1 MELHD
6 TPMLRYLG
14 QLSQPD
20 LIPATG
26 PAHWFLQH
34 RDGGWQLPTVQ
45 ATPPV
50 NRLRAEPLR

>member
-20 LIPATG
+20 LIPTTG
-26 PAHWFLQH
+26 PAHWFFFLF
-34 RDGGWQLPTVQ
+34 DGGSQLPTTQ
-45 ATPPV
+45 ATLPV

>member
-45 ATPPV
+45 ATLPV
-50 NRLRAEPLR
+50 NRLRA